1 MTLKRLIVLLLLLSM
16 TSSVYAQRFNQKRE
30 YEGLRDGSWEA
41 ALLAGS
47 QGSLGVSGDNG

>member
-30 YEGLRDGSWEA
+30 YEGLRDGTWEA
-41 ALLAGS
+41 SLLLRGS
-47 QGSLGVSGDNG
+47 RPGRPTC